1 MSWPRDDQR
10 PEAAGT
16 PLPAGSSAAGHESA
30 SWRLSSNPQLVGRDQ
45 DISVVCAFVDEAA
58 RHGGSLVVSGE
69 AGVGKTA
76 LIEAAA
82 AYAASSG
89 LRLLRATGAQF
100 EANVSFAA
108 LHQLLFPLLD
118 GNLRLLS
125 DEQRGALLSAFGFGG
140 RTVPDRLAVSHAALE
155 LLTQSGTQATMAGQ
169 HR

>member
-1 MSWPRDDQR
+1 MVQ
-10 PEAAGT
+10 
-16 PLPAGSSAAGHESA
+16 
-30 SWRLSSNPQLVGRDQ
+30 LSSDARLVGRDQ
-45 DISVVCAFVDEAA
+45 DIAVVRAFVDDAA

-89 LRLLRATGAQF
+89 LRLLRANGAQF

-118 GNLRLLS
+118 SNL
-125 DEQRGALLSAFGFGG
+125 
-140 RTVPDRLAVSHAALE
+140 
-155 LLTQSGTQATMAGQ
+155 AG
-169 HR
+169 